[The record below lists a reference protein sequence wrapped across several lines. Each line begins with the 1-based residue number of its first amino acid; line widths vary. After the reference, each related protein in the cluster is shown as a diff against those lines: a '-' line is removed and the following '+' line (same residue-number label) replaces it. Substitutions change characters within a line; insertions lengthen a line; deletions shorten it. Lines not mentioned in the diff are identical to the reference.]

1 MVMQKVGGLASCSG
15 TPGLRFESTLCQS
28 KPTLNQ
34 TILARI
40 SMWDALQKQ
49 QENGEAGVIHHNPHY
64 DRRPKDVKP
73 EIRRARPMTR
83 GN

>member
-15 TPGLRFESTLCQS
+15 TPGLRFESTLSQS

-40 SMWDALQKQ
+40 SMWDIWACQRLF
-49 QENGEAGVIHHNPHY
+49 NRGFS
-64 DRRPKDVKP
+64 
-73 EIRRARPMTR
+73 IRGLSIGDYST
-83 GN
+83 GGF